1 MKKNKHAVPTALKGL
16 AAAVMLAG
24 AANASADMTIAEMD
38 DGTKLMMFGILDT
51 GFLYQSK
58 ASIGG
63 DSNVQMESN
72 GMRQSVIG
80 WKGTRPMF
88 NGWTVFFNL
97 EAHFNLDSGMFHTTE
112 DDLRN
117 DNSTGPFSNLP
128 DQRDDESGRLLFR
141 RQANLG
147 ISGDFGT
154 IILGRQYGPALLA
167 HLATEPRIFKENFSN
182 LYGWAYSQLFTSIG
196 QNDGTANAIF
206 GTNGRN
212 SNNDVGIFMKN
223 AIQYRNNFKG
233 LDFGVLY
240 SLGGVEGNM
249 GNNNIWAVGAS
260 YSTGPVTFTG
270 SYEVFNDE
278 LTGRE
283 VIEHWGAG
291 AAVNLGFVDMG
302 DVNLK
307 INYMQSTNHDG
318 QTGQEILKMDGLGLG
333 ADWAWNEKNFATI
346 AYYINQDDCNW
357 GSAVNGNACGTGAG
371 TDSFVLSNEYT
382 IAPKTVIYSVVSVV
396 DVDQSAGTIANFAT
410 SIVANPAPVGETTT
424 FVNVGVNYQF

>member
-1 MKKNKHAVPTALKGL
+1 MKKIKQAVPTAVKGL

-51 GFLYQSK
+51 GILYQSK
-58 ASIGG
+58 ASTGG

-117 DNSTGPFSNLP
+117 NPATLP
-128 DQRDDESGRLLFR
+128 AQRDDESGRLLFR

-147 ISGDFGT
+147 ISGDLGT

-182 LYGWAYSQLFTSIG
+182 LYGWAYSQLFTTI
-196 QNDGTANAIF
+196 
-206 GTNGRN
+206 GTNTGGAGAFGVAGRN
-212 SNNDVGIFMKN
+212 TNNDVGIFMKN

-240 SLGGVEGNM
+240 SLGGVEGNI
-249 GNNNIWAVGAS
+249 GNNNIWALGAS
-260 YSTGPVTFTG
+260 YNVGPVTLTG
-270 SYEVFNDE
+270 SYEIFNDE
-278 LTGRE
+278 QTGRE

-291 AAVNLGFVDMG
+291 AAVNLGFIDVG

-307 INYMQSTNHDG
+307 INYMESDNHDG
-318 QTGQEILKMDGLGLG
+318 QTGQEILQMSGLGLG
-333 ADWAWNEKNFATI
+333 ADWAWNENNFATI
-346 AYYINQDDCNW
+346 AYYINQDDCNY
-357 GSAVNGNACGTGAG
+357 GGGLNGNACGAGAG
-371 TDSFVLSNEYT
+371 TDSFVVSNEYT

-396 DVDQSAGTIANFAT
+396 DVDRNAGTIANFAT
-410 SIVANPAPVGETTT
+410 SIVANPAPAGETTT